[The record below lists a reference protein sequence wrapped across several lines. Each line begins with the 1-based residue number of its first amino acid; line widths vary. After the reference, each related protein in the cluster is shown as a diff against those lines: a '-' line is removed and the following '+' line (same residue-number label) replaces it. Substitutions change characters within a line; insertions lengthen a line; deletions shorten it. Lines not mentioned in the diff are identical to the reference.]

1 MTTATIKTLS
11 SKFGTGIFL
20 LAASDV
26 FLVFLLTQNPAAS
39 KPLGLRPGP
48 HATVVQSAIK
58 PIQRGMDTKILQP
71 LCR

>member
-20 LAASDV
+20 LAASD
-26 FLVFLLTQNPAAS
+26 VFLLTQNPAAS